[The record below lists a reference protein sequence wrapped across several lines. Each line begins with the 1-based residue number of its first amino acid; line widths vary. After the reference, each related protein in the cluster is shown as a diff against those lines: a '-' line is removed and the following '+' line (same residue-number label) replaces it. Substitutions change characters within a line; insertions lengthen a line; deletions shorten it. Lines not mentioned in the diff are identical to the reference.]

1 MFHKILSNEQ
11 YGIGSI
17 TKASLNNFK
26 NKFSN
31 VEQSSKNISLVMK
44 SLIVVVQ
51 EIIDHL
57 YKDFN
62 YGKKEM
68 EKVMPYC
75 RVSVETYVFGQ
86 VENILVPVYHYKWS
100 EVDNIFKEKRKII
113 FSNKSL
119 QTILEEIGLPKEL
132 WFLENGLNTTEA
144 KPLKE
149 WVFIL

>member
-75 RVSVETYVFGQ
+75 RVSV
-86 VENILVPVYHYKWS
+86 
-100 EVDNIFKEKRKII
+100 
-113 FSNKSL
+113 
-119 QTILEEIGLPKEL
+119 
-132 WFLENGLNTTEA
+132 
-144 KPLKE
+144 
-149 WVFIL
+149 